1 MSVLRLDD
9 RARTAAVYEIAEYLR
24 GVKRDE
30 LDRRF
35 FRSHPTIPEREDRDH
50 PSQPRET
57 P

>member
-9 RARTAAVYEIAEYLR
+9 RARTAAVHEIAEYLR